1 MTYYEVFVEAE
12 FDGDMILKAT
22 ADTAIEAIDIVA
34 TKYPNRPFEIV
45 EVNR

>member
-12 FDGDMILKAT
+12 FDGDMEIKT
-22 ADTAIEAIDIVA
+22 TTDTAPEAIDYVA
-34 TKYPNRPFEIV
+34 TNYPNRRFEIV